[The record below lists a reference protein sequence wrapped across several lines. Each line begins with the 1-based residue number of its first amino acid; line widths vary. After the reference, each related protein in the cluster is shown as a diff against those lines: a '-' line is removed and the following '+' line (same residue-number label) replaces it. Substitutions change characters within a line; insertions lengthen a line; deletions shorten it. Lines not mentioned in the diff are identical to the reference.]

1 MRTIVKNEE
10 LLDLAEK
17 KTGMYMVDRQLSSL
31 SLGGGR
37 LEDTLQDFNR
47 CTVDVCW
54 GERNSVGT
62 GPTMQA

>member
-31 SLGGGR
+31 LGRGAAGGYPSR
-37 LEDTLQDFNR
+37 L
-47 CTVDVCW
+47 
-54 GERNSVGT
+54 
-62 GPTMQA
+62 